1 MVKWKRKMI
10 KSFICGTL
18 VLLLLISTQAQAA
31 QPEVNITEV
40 FVDFETETIAIMGEN
55 FDLGPDPL
63 TVTLGDFGSLN
74 IITADPNLIVVG
86 FPDGL
91 VSADYLLTVS
101 SGPGPRKNDDHIVTV
116 GATGPEGAEGAEGDE
131 GQTGPVGPRG
141 PQGPV
146 GPQGPQGDTGTTGAT
161 GPQGDKGDTGATGAT
176 GPKGDTGAT
185 GATGPPG
192 MDALPALFGANWRP
206 PNTDTMSA
214 GSSVFL
220 NSCCTVE
227 NGVQQVAIG
236 GSCGAN
242 EPNLDDAEDVHVMYS
257 GNCITAPPHA
267 SYLDASIFEA
277 LTQIAGAV

>member
-1 MVKWKRKMI
+1 M
-10 KSFICGTL
+10 
-18 VLLLLISTQAQAA
+18 
-31 QPEVNITEV
+31 
-40 FVDFETETIAIMGEN
+40 
-55 FDLGPDPL
+55 
-63 TVTLGDFGSLN
+63 
-74 IITADPNLIVVG
+74 
-86 FPDGL
+86 
-91 VSADYLLTVS
+91 
-101 SGPGPRKNDDHIVTV
+101 
-116 GATGPEGAEGAEGDE
+116 GAT
-131 GQTGPVGPRG
+131 
-141 PQGPV
+141 
-146 GPQGPQGDTGTTGAT
+146 GPQGDTGTTGAT

-257 GNCITAPPHA
+257 GNCITAPPPCFL
-267 SYLDASIFEA
+267 SGCIDLRSTNTNCWCCMT
-277 LTQIAGAV
+277 LSGAFISDRSVQVSAYCVPP